1 VITLEA
7 RTALLKKV
15 HLFRDLSNDELAY
28 LADRFSEAEYAPG
41 EVIIAQGT
49 RGESFFLLFRGKVR
63 VGRKKD
69 NREEQLAVLVDNDY
83 FGDME
88 LISKRPRTASV
99 IALEPVT
106 ALVLSKENFNELLQQ
121 NPNLKPTLDVAIR
134 SRFLTNQLQLK
145 WVQPDEVVYFLSRK
159 HPVLLYDALG
169 PPVLVL
175 LGAIALAVWSV
186 MTGAVTPAALGGI
199 LFVGDLGWA
208 VWRVIDWSNDYYVVT
223 NERVVW
229 LEKVVGLYDS
239 RQEAPLSTVLSVSVE
254 TDLWGRSLGYG
265 NVIVRTFVGKIPFN
279 HVPHPNQVAHIIEEY
294 WQRAK
299 ASTTNI
305 EKEAMRNAIRKKLG
319 MAEVRTPGPGAQA
332 GPKLKRSSVVLKALG
347 ANTLKIRYEIG
358 DTVVYRKHWVVL
370 LRQAGVPALF
380 MVLLL
385 GMFIR
390 RMILLLI
397 DPAASFLHRTA
408 TGGIAPDTL
417 AITYLV
423 LIIPFFLWMVY
434 QIADWSNDI
443 FQVTQDQIIDM
454 DRKPFGTQ
462 ERRAAQLENIL
473 ATEYQRRGLIGN
485 MFNFGTVYITVGGT
499 QLAFEDVTD
508 PGTVQSDIDRRRMVR
523 MAKVN
528 EAKVAG
534 ERDRMAEWLAAY
546 NENADEFRPASGRP
560 PKTE

>member
-1 VITLEA
+1 MITTEA

-15 HLFRDLSNDELAY
+15 HLFRDLSSDELAY
-28 LADRFSEAEYAPG
+28 LAERFSEAEYKPG

-49 RGESFFLLFRGKVR
+49 RGESFFLIYRGSVR
-63 VGRKKD
+63 VVRKTD
-69 NREEQLAVLVDNDY
+69 TRTEQLAVLVDNDY

-88 LISKRPRTASV
+88 LVSRRPRAASV
-99 IALEPVT
+99 IALTPVT
-106 ALVLSKENFNELLQQ
+106 VLILSKENFNELLQQ
-121 NPNLKPTLDVAIR
+121 NPRLKPTLEVAIR
-134 SRFLTNQLQLK
+134 SRNLANKLQLK
-145 WVQPDEVVYFLSRK
+145 WVRDDEVVYFLSRK
-159 HPVLLYDALG
+159 HPVLLWDAMG
-169 PPVLVL
+169 PPAL
-175 LGAIALAVWSV
+175 LLLAAIGLAVWSV

-199 LFVGDLGWA
+199 LFIGDLGWTI
-208 VWRVIDWSNDYYVVT
+208 WRVIDYSNDYYVVT

-265 NVIVRTFVGKIPFN
+265 NVIVRTFVGRIPFN
-279 HVPHPNQVAHIIEEY
+279 NVPHPNQVAHIIEEY

-299 ASTTNI
+299 QSTTEI
-305 EKEAMRNAIRKKLG
+305 EKDAMKNAIRKKLG
-319 MAEVRTPGPGAQA
+319 VPEVRKGAPA
-332 GPKLKRSSVVLKALG
+332 AAAPRLKRSSVVLKALG

-370 LRQAGVPALF
+370 IRQAGIPALF
-380 MVLLL
+380 MVGLVA
-385 GMFIR
+385 MFIR
-390 RMILLLI
+390 RMIILLI

-408 TGGIAPDTL
+408 TGSIAPDTL
-417 AITYLV
+417 ALTYLI
-423 LIIPFFLWMVY
+423 LTIPFFLWMVY
-434 QIADWSNDI
+434 QIADWSNDV
-443 FQVTQDQIIDM
+443 FQVTQDQIIDL
-454 DRKPFGTQ
+454 DKKPFGTQ

-473 ATEYQRRGLIGN
+473 ATEYQRRGLMGN
-485 MFNFGTVYITVGGT
+485 LFNFGTVYITVGGT

-523 MAKVN
+523 MAKTQ
-528 EAKVAG
+528 EAKVSG

-546 NENADEFRPASGRP
+546 NENAEEFRRAADKG